1 MRLPAF
7 QFLQLE
13 KVAEIE
19 EPSWGRIA
27 SRIGKTSDAP
37 RCLAHDMTK
46 ELGR

>member
-7 QFLQLE
+7 QFLQL
-13 KVAEIE
+13 KK
-19 EPSWGRIA
+19 
-27 SRIGKTSDAP
+27 SRRNRGTVMGQDCQPHQKTSDAP